1 MKLLF
6 STLLLSAI
14 IFSGCDDDDQNNGSF
29 QITVQETETR
39 VSVSKATLTVSGG
52 QTSGSGQGSHALRI
66 AGGVMEDSVSILI
79 SNWDFQ
85 EPPDNAIIT
94 KDYYNEDLCH
104 QVSENKKVCE
114 GAIIQYMEGDKIY
127 WSFSK
132 DETIKILHITKCDG
146 NSVSGTFE
154 LELENIYDN
163 EDKKFVSGAFTDL
176 PYTVRTT
183 L

>member
-14 IFSGCDDDDQNNGSF
+14 ILSGCDDKEESIGSF
-29 QITVQETETR
+29 EITVQSTETQ

-52 QTSGSGQGSHALRI
+52 QTAGSGQGSHALRI
-66 AGGVMEDSVSILI
+66 AGGVMGDSISILI

-85 EPPDNAIIT
+85 EPPDNAIII
-94 KDYYNEDLCH
+94 KDYFNEDLCH
-104 QVSENKKVCE
+104 QVSENQRVCE

-132 DETIKILHITKCDG
+132 DESIQILHITKCDG
-146 NSVSGTFE
+146 NRVSGTFD
-154 LELENIYDN
+154 LELENVSDN
-163 EDKKFVSGAFTDL
+163 EDKKSVSGEFTDL
-176 PYTVRTT
+176 QYTVRTT